1 MFKKRLKINVNLPV
15 VCKYEHTNIKDRT
28 KKFNVYEKRKIRY
41 SEITIKRNSILKKK
55 DLI

>member
-15 VCKYEHTNIKDRT
+15 VCKYEHTNLKDRT

-55 DLI
+55 DF